1 MKRASL
7 SCRLRILW
15 TCVIVG
21 AGASVCPADS
31 IQLVDPVTGQD
42 SGWHASF
49 FPDSTLVTLVVD
61 AVTDDA
67 VFIQKFVDFDQPV
80 GPVGL
85 FSALNIDF
93 TQTLSDSE
101 TVRNIVIVDEGLTNL
116 TGAAWNGFNWRIIN
130 MGEAWFDR
138 QRSAGF
144 STSPFSNQTHGG
156 FLDGDPDRPTI
167 LSATG
172 GVVNHLE
179 SYFPGAGAGELWI
192 NVDLTQQPITS
203 FLLQEKPVPEPA
215 TLALLGV
222 AALVAGRRRAR
233 NA

>member
-1 MKRASL
+1 MKRSAL
-7 SCRLRILW
+7 SRGLRFGWI
-15 TCVIVG
+15 CVIV
-21 AGASVCPADS
+21 AASANVCPADS
-31 IQLVDPVTGQD
+31 IQLIDPITGQD
-42 SGWHASF
+42 SGWQASF

-116 TGAAWNGFNWRIIN
+116 TGADWNGFNWRLIN

-138 QRSAGF
+138 PRSAGF
-144 STSPFSNQTHGG
+144 STAPFSVQTYGG

-167 LSATG
+167 LGATG
-172 GVVNHLE
+172 GVVNHLA

-192 NVDLTQQPITS
+192 DIDLSQQPVTS
-203 FLLQEKPVPEPA
+203 FLLQEKPVPEPG
-215 TLALLGV
+215 TLGLMGLLALAGV
-222 AALVAGRRRAR
+222 RRRLKQA
-233 NA
+233 